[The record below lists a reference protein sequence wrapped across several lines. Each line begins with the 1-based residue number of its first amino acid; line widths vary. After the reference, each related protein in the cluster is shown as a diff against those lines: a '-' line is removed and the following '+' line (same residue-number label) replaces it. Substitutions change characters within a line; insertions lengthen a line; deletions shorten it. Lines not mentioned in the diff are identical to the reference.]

1 MNISKRTTLIVLAV
15 TLLIFSSF
23 AAAGQG
29 TSSSAE
35 TTTVATVNGE
45 SITEQELTRA
55 TQTQRIIM
63 SLSQQYRTFAQFLM
77 TSEAGSNFLEEYR
90 KNVLDQ
96 LIDQKLAQQKVEE
109 LGITVSETDVQSEI
123 DSIIEE
129 NKQFESEEDLNSY
142 LQKNQNSSLDDFR
155 SRIKES
161 LKTQKLRQEV
171 TGEVT
176 VSEDEV
182 ESFYED
188 NKSRYTDQQGNAQ
201 PLSEVRDQVRS
212 TLKSQKQGDA
222 YNKWLDEVREEA
234 DISKNVE

>member
-1 MNISKRTTLIVLAV
+1 MNISRRTTLVVLAV
-15 TLLIFSSF
+15 TLLVFSSF
-23 AAAGQG
+23 AAVGQE
-29 TSSSAE
+29 TSSDAE
-35 TTTVATVNGE
+35 TKTVATVNGE

-77 TSEAGSNFLEEYR
+77 TSDAGSKFLEEYR

-96 LIDQKLAQQKVEE
+96 LIDRKLAQQKIEE
-109 LGITVSETDVQSEI
+109 LGVTVSESDVQSEI
-123 DSIIEE
+123 ESIIEE

-142 LQKNQNSSLDDFR
+142 LQENQNTNLDDFR

-161 LKTQKLRQEV
+161 LRTQKLRQEV
-171 TGEVT
+171 TDEVT

-182 ESFYED
+182 ESFYEN
-188 NKSRYTDQQGNAQ
+188 NKSRYTDQEGNAQ
-201 PLSEVRDQVRS
+201 PLSEVKDQVRS
-212 TLKSQKQGDA
+212 NLKSQKQGEA
-222 YNKWLDEVREEA
+222 YNKWLDEVRQEA